1 MALNED
7 LVTSKTNKPVKR
19 TLVYAFLLGFGAC
32 LAYALLSK
40 SSKQEAK
47 VEETE
52 VQYRSAQPR
61 FENPDRYL
69 KAEEKSELDAETLND
84 VLIRVEK
91 KQEEEEE
98 EKLDEEPELKRPQA
112 KKVTA
117 KRRSR
122 INPYSSSWLASQ
134 QQSFTASPTAGSW
147 KSTKQEEQKSPQEDD
162 KSAVKTLER
171 IEREA
176 KAYFNNT
183 SGASNA
189 QQTFFETAGKNST
202 GTLAHTRTQK
212 AAPYVLPAGTLIPC
226 VLISGINTDLPGNVI
241 AQVRSDVYDWVDD
254 TAVLIPQGSRVFG
267 TYGSSVKTAQK
278 RAQINWSRITYPD
291 GTTLDLDGMP
301 GVDVEGYSGVKDKYN
316 AHYNSVLLATALTAS
331 FAALGDMFDDEDSN
345 VYIGSD
351 SSTTVEGEVA
361 EALAGMGEKIFQK
374 QIDRQPTIV
383 VRPGKRF
390 NIQVNMDIP
399 FTRVWS

>member
-1 MALNED
+1 MSRIED

-19 TLVYAFLLGFGAC
+19 TIAYLILLGFGAV
-32 LAYALLSK
+32 LAGALMYKPSK
-40 SSKQEAK
+40 DEGKA
-47 VEETE
+47 EEKE
-52 VQYRSAQPR
+52 VQYSSARPQ
-61 FENPDRYL
+61 FYAPDRYL
-69 KAEEKSELDAETLND
+69 KSQVQGELEADVPND

-91 KQEEEEE
+91 KEETE
-98 EKLDEEPELKRPQA
+98 EKEPEVIRPQGKIASA
-112 KKVTA
+112 KK
-117 KRRSR
+117 RSR
-122 INPYSSSWLASQ
+122 LNPYSASWLAQ
-134 QQSFTASPTAGSW
+134 QQQTFKASPTAGTW
-147 KSTKQEEQKSPQEDD
+147 NNAKKDEGKNATQDNST
-162 KSAVKTLER
+162 ARTLER
-171 IEREA
+171 LEREA
-176 KAYFNNT
+176 KAYFKSNGNSAT
-183 SGASNA
+183 SA
-189 QQTFFETAGKNST
+189 QQTFFEEGGKGAV

-241 AQVRSDVYDWVDD
+241 AQVRSDVYDWVND

-331 FAALGDMFDDEDSN
+331 FAALGDMFDDEDSSI
-345 VYIGSD
+345 YIGSD

-361 EALAGMGEKIFQK
+361 KALAGMGEKIFDK

-399 FTRVWS
+399 FSKAWS